1 MDIDFLTWIG
11 YLASITIAISMTLN
25 SIVKFRWINLA
36 GASLFS
42 LYGFMI
48 GSLPV
53 ALMNGFIVAV
63 DVYYLILIYGKK
75 EQFEILEVKPDSRYL
90 QRFVDFHEQDIKQ
103 FFPGFQFKVSEKL
116 KCYFTLR
123 DLAVA
128 GVFVA
133 EITHEKTLQVQLDYV
148 LPEYRD
154 FKNGRVVFGR
164 IEHLFQPSQI
174 SKIQAFSHHKRHTG
188 YLKRMGFQE
197 TSPQVF
203 EKPVKPQPHTE

>member
-1 MDIDFLTWIG
+1 MDIDYLTWIG
-11 YLASITIAISMTLN
+11 YLASVIIAVSMTLN

-63 DVYYLILIYGKK
+63 DVYYLFLIYGKK
-75 EQFEILEVKPDSRYL
+75 EQFEVLEVKPDSRYL
-90 QRFVDFHEQDIKQ
+90 QRFLSFHQQDIAK
-103 FFPGFQFKVSEKL
+103 FFPGFHFQASNKL

-123 DLAVA
+123 NLAVA

-133 EITHEKTLQVQLDYV
+133 EISNDKTLQVQLDYV

-154 FKNGRVVFGR
+154 FKNGEVVFGR
-164 IEHLFQPSQI
+164 IEHLFQASQI
-174 SKIQAFSHHKRHTG
+174 SKIQAFSYHKRHTG
-188 YLKRMGFQE
+188 YLKRMGFLE

-203 EKPVKPQPHTE
+203 EKPVKPQLYTE